1 MFLPTERG
9 ASGPMHEIITQIDLH
24 ARAARVWAALTDF
37 SSYRAWNPAIRSI
50 EGTLAEGMCLRLN
63 LRREA
68 LRAPWHGP
76 ARALKAFAFRAWCAM
91 NDMRIP
97 VRVTKVRPGR
107 EMRWMGTLSVPNMF
121 TGEHYF
127 RLIER
132 GDGNVRL
139 IQGERYT
146 GLLEPA
152 FREAMDAI
160 NRASMNA
167 VNCALK
173 RCVEA
178 PTREAPRAVG

>member
-1 MFLPTERG
+1 
-9 ASGPMHEIITQIDLH
+9 MHEIVTEIDLH
-24 ARAARVWAALTDF
+24 ATAARVWAALTEF

-50 EGTLAEGMCLRLN
+50 EGTLTEGMCLRLN

-68 LRAPWHGP
+68 LRAPWHGL
-76 ARALKAFAFRAWCAM
+76 ARALKTFAFRAWCAM
-91 NDMRIP
+91 NGMRIP

-127 RLIER
+127 RLIEKR
-132 GDGNVRL
+132 DGDVRL

-152 FREAMDAI
+152 FRDAMHAI
-160 NRASMNA
+160 NGASMNA

-173 RCVEA
+173 RCVESPRRDA
-178 PTREAPRAVG
+178 PKTMG

>member
-1 MFLPTERG
+1 
-9 ASGPMHEIITQIDLH
+9 MHEIVTQIDLH
-24 ARAARVWAALTDF
+24 ATGARVWAALTDF

-50 EGTLAEGMCLRLN
+50 DGTLVEGGCLRLN

-68 LRAPWHGP
+68 LRAPSHGL

-107 EMRWMGTLSVPNMF
+107 EMRWKGTLSVPNMF

-127 RLIER
+127 RLIDR

-152 FREAMDAI
+152 FREAMDVI
-160 NRASMNA
+160 NRPSMNA

-173 RCVEA
+173 RCVESPGRA
-178 PTREAPRAVG
+178 ASKAVG

>member
-1 MFLPTERG
+1 MFLPTEAG

-132 GDGNVRL
+132 GTVTCGSSRVNVIRACSSRHSGKRWTPS
-139 IQGERYT
+139 IA
-146 GLLEPA
+146 PA
-152 FREAMDAI
+152 
-160 NRASMNA
+160 
-167 VNCALK
+167 
-173 RCVEA
+173 
-178 PTREAPRAVG
+178 

>member
-1 MFLPTERG
+1 
-9 ASGPMHEIITQIDLH
+9 MHEIITQIDLH

-63 LRREA
+63 LRRET

-76 ARALKAFAFRAWCAM
+76 VRALKALAFRAWCAM
-91 NDMRIP
+91 NDMRIT

-127 RLIER
+127 RLVENR
-132 GDGNVRL
+132 DGEVRL

-146 GLLEPA
+146 GFLEPA
-152 FREAMDAI
+152 FREALDVI

-167 VNCALK
+167 VNSALK
-173 RCVEA
+173 RCVES
-178 PTREAPRAVG
+178 PGCEAHKAVG